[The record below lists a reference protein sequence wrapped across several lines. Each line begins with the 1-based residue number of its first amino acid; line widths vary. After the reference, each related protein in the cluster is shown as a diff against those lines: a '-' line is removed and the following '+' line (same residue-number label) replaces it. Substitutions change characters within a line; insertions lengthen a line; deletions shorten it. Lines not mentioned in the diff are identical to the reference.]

1 MPMLLGG
8 ALAMTRPTG
17 PAHPS
22 PRDRAPAIDR
32 SYAPLATLRG
42 IVVRVLVTLLV
53 IVTLH
58 WTDRLAPWYFVV
70 GGAGAGAMLLSS
82 FVVIPG
88 LRFLSALSPRD
99 RLSVWIILVAW
110 AVVGYVHNAN
120 EWVPDGRL
128 FRPMHLSLW
137 KTELILGIALAA
149 PLAHGLAGLL
159 PPWHAS
165 PSGRR
170 FATEFALYV
179 NFSGIAMVLWTGPA
193 AVSLN
198 MLGAVIILVLLAE
211 LTLYATQ

>member
-1 MPMLLGG
+1 
-8 ALAMTRPTG
+8 MTRPTG
-17 PAHPS
+17 PAHPP
-22 PRDRAPAIDR
+22 PRDRAPAIDQ
-32 SYAPLATLRG
+32 SYAPLATLRH
-42 IVVRVLVTLLV
+42 IVVRVLATLLV

-70 GGAGAGAMLLSS
+70 GGAGTGAMLLSS

-120 EWVPDGRL
+120 EWLPDGRL
-128 FRPMHLSLW
+128 FRPMHVSLW
-137 KTELILGIALAA
+137 KTELILGISLAA

-159 PPWHAS
+159 LPRHVS
-165 PSGRR
+165 PTGRR

-198 MLGAVIILVLLAE
+198 MLGAVLILVLLAE
-211 LTLYATQ
+211 LTLYATQEPPAVRHQG

>member
-1 MPMLLGG
+1 
-8 ALAMTRPTG
+8 MTRPTG

-32 SYAPLATLRG
+32 SYAPLETLRG

-110 AVVGYVHNAN
+110 AVVAATCTTPN
-120 EWVPDGRL
+120 EWLPDGRF
-128 FRPMHLSLW
+128 FRPRHVSLW
-137 KTELILGIALAA
+137 KTELILGISLAA

-159 PPWHAS
+159 LPRHAS

-198 MLGAVIILVLLAE
+198 MLGAVLILVLLAE
-211 LTLYATQ
+211 VTLYATQ